1 MAGGWARDGAV
12 SEQIEASIS
21 DELARL
27 RARRQPTG
35 ESLTHCAECEEE
47 IPQRR
52 REALPGVKL
61 CVDCAQERASKAQT
75 RGGINRR
82 GSKDSQLK

>member
-1 MAGGWARDGAV
+1 MAGGWAKDGAV
-12 SEQIEASIS
+12 GEQIEASIN

-27 RARRQPTG
+27 RAQPKPQG
-35 ESLTHCAECEEE
+35 ESLTHCAECEEP
-47 IPQRR
+47 IPEKRR
-52 REALPGVKL
+52 LAIIGVKL
-61 CVDCAQERASKAQT
+61 CLECQSERDGRMVQ

>member
-1 MAGGWARDGAV
+1 MAGGWSRDGAGN
-12 SEQIEASIS
+12 EQIEASIS

-27 RARRQPTG
+27 RAAKRPQG

-47 IPQRR
+47 IPEKRR
-52 REALPGVKL
+52 LAIPGVKL
-61 CVDCAQERASKAQT
+61 CLDCQQERDGAYKA